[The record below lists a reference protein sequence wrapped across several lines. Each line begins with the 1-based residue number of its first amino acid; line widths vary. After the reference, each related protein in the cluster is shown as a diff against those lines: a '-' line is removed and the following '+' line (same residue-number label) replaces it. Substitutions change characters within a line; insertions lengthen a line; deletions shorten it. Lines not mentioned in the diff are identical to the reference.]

1 MSKITVESLTKK
13 YNTVLAVDDVSFE
26 LKEGELL
33 TLLGPS
39 GCGKTTTLRCVAGLE
54 YPDRGNITIGNT
66 VVTSAARS
74 ILLPPEKRNVGM
86 VFQSYAIWPNMTV
99 FDNVAFGLS
108 IRKTPKEAIRKRV
121 AEVLK
126 QVRMEEYATR
136 YATELSGGQQQR
148 VAVARALAFNPR
160 ALLFDEP
167 LSNLDAK
174 LREEMRVELIE
185 IQKRIG
191 ITTLYVTHD
200 QIEAMAISDRIA
212 VMDKGKIVQMGS
224 PEEIYNRPVNTF
236 VAGFI
241 GTTNLVRAR
250 VVEGPEAGGGQAVV
264 EFSGKTEAVRIRCR
278 FPGEIVARLSQGDVM
293 LSMRPEHLT
302 MSSSEGG
309 QNSFSAQVA
318 HKLFLGDCVSYY
330 LTVGDH
336 NFRVRSPSHID
347 APVGSGVSLSIPPE
361 QVVVVPCAD

>member
-1 MSKITVESLTKK
+1 MSKIVIESLTKK
-13 YNTVLAVDDVSFE
+13 YNQVVAVDDVSFE
-26 LKEGELL
+26 LKAGEFL

-54 YPDRGNITIGNT
+54 YPDAGEITIGDA
-66 VVTSAARS
+66 VVSSAARS

-108 IRKTPKEAIRKRV
+108 IRKTPKEKLRERV
-121 AEVLK
+121 QEVLR
-126 QVRMEEYATR
+126 QVRMDEYAGR

-174 LREEMRVELIE
+174 LREEMRVELLD

-200 QIEAMAISDRIA
+200 QVEAMAISDRIA

-224 PEEIYNRPVNTF
+224 PEEIYNKPVNTF

-241 GTTNLVRAR
+241 GTTNLVRGR
-250 VVEGPEAGGGQAVV
+250 VLEAPAAPIAQGIV
-264 EFSGKTEAVRIRCR
+264 EFGGENETVRIHCS
-278 FPGEIVARLSQGDVM
+278 FPGEIVKSGQVM
-293 LSMRPEHLT
+293 LSMRPEHLS
-302 MSSSEGG
+302 MSPWISEAGP
-309 QNSFSAQVA
+309 NTFTAKVS

-330 LTVGDH
+330 LTVGGHD
-336 NFRVRSPSHID
+336 FRAKSPSHIH
-347 APVGSGVSLSIPPE
+347 AAVGSEVSLAIDPAH
-361 QVVVVPCAD
+361 VVVVPCEV